1 MTQPGEWHTA
11 AWTKTSM
18 TRHADDYCTN
28 IRSHSPVMLPAPE
41 TTPREN
47 SRDKAM
53 DLPTFYYHA
62 HFKEMLGFV
71 TSHYDHVLDDRQR
84 QFLCEFADLSFP
96 AQCLYVRLVNRRGR
110 LFRTSTLRYAEIDN
124 IPLALAE
131 LQANGFV
138 TSPTSSHAAEV
149 LQLLTR
155 PQLMAALAALS
166 IPAPS
171 ALKKTDALALAK
183 THITADLLAT
193 AVPLNNIIMQ
203 GRYTEIRFLLFLF
216 FGQLQDGLTQ
226 FTMRDLGLVRAH
238 DPEGSYEPRF
248 ADPEEATQAFFFATR
263 LEQLQRDT
271 VPVEHLFQEVD
282 QWPQPEAPVVADVRD
297 ELALTLGKCLE
308 ADTDAALRVYR
319 QGESVKCSERI
330 IRLLLA
336 SGRRDDAKHY
346 LERCLASPAS
356 VDEALL
362 AGDIYERKFNKKKTS
377 LVTDLLRQAPTID
390 LDDAYRSAPEWAAVL
405 HYQQQGKRAFRTEN
419 RFWRTLFGLL
429 FWDLLFA
436 GSASS
441 VRSPFEKLP
450 AALLDRRFFSE
461 HREAIEAQLS
471 LLADPKAIK
480 RRLLQVSATHY
491 GVANGLFR
499 WHHPTLDAIQ
509 AFLDIAPPNAT
520 AKILRLF
527 CQDYLSA
534 KHGYPD
540 LLVIEDEH
548 LTFIEIKAD
557 GDQLRRNQL
566 LRLQQLHDAGFNAE
580 IRRVRWVID
589 ATQPY
594 VVVDVETTGGKGS
607 RHRVT
612 EIGAVKVLGDQIVDT
627 FHTLLNPGRPIPPG
641 ITRLTG
647 ISDAMVA
654 GAPVFADIAE
664 AFAAFASDAIFV
676 AHNVEFDYGF
686 ISAEFERMGQAFRRP
701 KLCTCASMRK
711 LFPGQD
717 SYGLAA
723 LCAAYDI
730 PLKTHHRALCDA
742 EAAAQLLLIINER
755 RREILEQGDPI

>member
-1 MTQPGEWHTA
+1 
-11 AWTKTSM
+11 
-18 TRHADDYCTN
+18 
-28 IRSHSPVMLPAPE
+28 
-41 TTPREN
+41 
-47 SRDKAM
+47 M

-62 HFKEMLGFV
+62 HFMEMLGFIAR
-71 TSHYDHVLDDRQR
+71 HYDHVLGDTQR
-84 QFLCEFADLSFP
+84 QFLSDFTGLSFP

-110 LFRTSTLRYAEIDN
+110 LFRTNTLRYAEVDN
-124 IPLALAE
+124 IPAALAE
-131 LQANGFV
+131 LQASGFV
-138 TSPTSSHAAEV
+138 SPPGPSHAAEV
-149 LQLLTR
+149 LALLTR

-171 ALKKTDALALAK
+171 TLKKADALALAK
-183 THITADLLAT
+183 IHITPDLLT
-193 AVPLNNIIMQ
+193 TVVPLNTIVMQ
-203 GRYTEIRFLLFLF
+203 ERYSQVRFLLFLF

-238 DPEGSYEPRF
+238 DLDNSYEPRF
-248 ADPEEATQAFFFATR
+248 ADTEEAAQAFFFATR
-263 LEQLQRDT
+263 LERLRRDNQSA
-271 VPVEHLFQEVD
+271 EHLFHEVD
-282 QWPQPEAPVVADVRD
+282 QWPQPEVPVVADARD

-319 QGESVKCSERI
+319 QGESVQCSERI

-336 SGRRDDAKHY
+336 SGRRDEAKQY
-346 LERCLASPAS
+346 LERCLESPAS

-377 LVTDLLRQAPTID
+377 LVTDLLRQAPVID
-390 LDDAYRSAPEWAAVL
+390 LDDAYRGAPEWAAVL

-436 GSASS
+436 GSAAS

-461 HREAIEAQLS
+461 HRHAIEARLS

-480 RRLLQVSATHY
+480 RQLLQVSATHY

-499 WHHPTLDAIQ
+499 WHQHTLDAIQ
-509 AFLDIAPPNAT
+509 AFLDIAPPDAT
-520 AKILRLF
+520 AQILRLF
-527 CQDYLSA
+527 CGDYLSA

-540 LLVIEDEH
+540 LLVVEDEH
-548 LTFIEIKAD
+548 LSFIEIKTD

-566 LRLQQLHDAGFNAE
+566 LRLQQLQDAGFDAA
-580 IRRVRWVID
+580 IRRVHWVID
-589 ATQPY
+589 AAQPY

-612 EIGAVKVLGDQIVDT
+612 EIGAVKVVGDQIVDT
-627 FHTLLNPGRPIPPG
+627 FHTLLNPGRPIPRS

-654 GAPVFADIAE
+654 DAPVFGDIAE

-676 AHNVEFDYGF
+676 AHNVEFDFGF
-686 ISAEFERMGQAFRRP
+686 IAAEFERMGRAFRRP

-711 LFPGQD
+711 LFPGHD
-717 SYGLAA
+717 SYGLGA

-742 EAAAQLLLIINER
+742 EAAAQLLLMINER
-755 RREILEQGDPI
+755 RRELLEQGRPL